1 MQVHQ
6 PTSGDAEATTNGF
19 KVGDAVTFTVTTSRG
34 NSIRMSVK
42 EAKIVE
48 LLNQTAIVKCR
59 NGRTEIVLLSDL
71 TPDGQPN
78 ALTRALMGD
87 R

>member
-1 MQVHQ
+1 
-6 PTSGDAEATTNGF
+6 
-19 KVGDAVTFTVTTSRG
+19 
-34 NSIRMSVK
+34 MSVK

-87 R
+87 H